1 MLAVVAASRD
11 FFQVQRGFLSS
22 PIASERIGYE
32 AAPLSGVD
40 LQTAYVGWEADF
52 VSAAPREVSPSLHPP
67 SGDYASTAYI
77 VAMVAIF
84 GYTFQRMSARKPRHP
99 ATEDDEAA
107 MRLAGSHPGLHVAPA
122 RAAMLTVAGKTVAGK
137 AVAGKAVAGKV
148 QVQLEPTTTLKAK
161 LLAECGEE
169 AFGGRPNRAAVAELI
184 LQLEALNKTK
194 SPALSELLNGRWKFL
209 YATGASPALEALKVM
224 IKGVEAIPTLPFGPA
239 PVRVED
245 TFLTISAKRYASAST
260 KVRVLSHETTLN
272 LQSKLEADTP
282 VRLIETYQSTG
293 SEPLGL
299 FPVQLP
305 ALPYKRPLLVS
316 YLDETML
323 IVRDEAG
330 RPDVLTRAALV
341 EPPTDVHF
349 DDSDDAGPKE
359 MIGEAVAGLET
370 KVKELAED
378 VVHKAHKAERKT
390 PADPVLA
397 AFDKV
402 AAAGMTAADQ
412 AAFFEQ
418 QAEFM
423 TERAD
428 FFMEQQDDLDKR
440 VAEFEF
446 SGTWKEFGVAE
457 ARAFCQEKAE
467 EFQKKADALTK
478 LLASAVKEI
487 EDTKQCEFVDELE
500 QATGLLLDQQVDE
513 LQRQADAVTERVAFF
528 LQEIEAMK
536 ARVALCDEAATQ
548 DALEFLYERKRFL
561 QTEADAMTERAA
573 LFQREADA
581 CRAADFD
588 EEDDKHAEA
597 GRTAFFDGTV
607 ETKKKRGPFSF
618 LRRKKGK
625 DAVKAVE
632 VEVEKAVAEVKT
644 EALEI
649 DHAVENRLREEE
661 EQARE
666 LASRTG
672 SVMASVNDELS
683 KNGLYHAGFSGFLGR
698 KKAGTT
704 TARKPKK
711 GRALAKTHK
720 RRWFGFMRRKTAAAE
735 GDEKGTA

>member
-1 MLAVVAASRD
+1 
-11 FFQVQRGFLSS
+11 
-22 PIASERIGYE
+22 
-32 AAPLSGVD
+32 
-40 LQTAYVGWEADF
+40 
-52 VSAAPREVSPSLHPP
+52 
-67 SGDYASTAYI
+67 
-77 VAMVAIF
+77 
-84 GYTFQRMSARKPRHP
+84 
-99 ATEDDEAA
+99 
-107 MRLAGSHPGLHVAPA
+107 
-122 RAAMLTVAGKTVAGK
+122 
-137 AVAGKAVAGKV
+137 
-148 QVQLEPTTTLKAK
+148 
-161 LLAECGEE
+161 
-169 AFGGRPNRAAVAELI
+169 
-184 LQLEALNKTK
+184 
-194 SPALSELLNGRWKFL
+194 
-209 YATGASPALEALKVM
+209 
-224 IKGVEAIPTLPFGPA
+224 
-239 PVRVED
+239 
-245 TFLTISAKRYASAST
+245 
-260 KVRVLSHETTLN
+260 
-272 LQSKLEADTP
+272 
-282 VRLIETYQSTG
+282 
-293 SEPLGL
+293 
-299 FPVQLP
+299 
-305 ALPYKRPLLVS
+305 
-316 YLDETML
+316 
-323 IVRDEAG
+323 
-330 RPDVLTRAALV
+330 
-341 EPPTDVHF
+341 
-349 DDSDDAGPKE
+349 

-467 EFQKKADALTK
+467 EFQKKAGGLTK

-500 QATGLLLDQQVDE
+500 QATGLLLDQQVGE
-513 LQRQADAVTERVAFF
+513 LQRQADA
-528 LQEIEAMK
+528 L
-536 ARVALCDEAATQ
+536 
-548 DALEFLYERKRFL
+548 
-561 QTEADAMTERAA
+561 TERAA

-618 LRRKKGK
+618 LRRKKVK

-632 VEVEKAVAEVKT
+632 VEVKT

-649 DHAVENRLREEE
+649 DHAVEKRLREEE

-698 KKAGTT
+698 KKAGTA

-720 RRWFGFMRRKTAAAE
+720 RRWFGFMRRKTAAE
-735 GDEKGTA
+735 GDEKG

>member
-1 MLAVVAASRD
+1 
-11 FFQVQRGFLSS
+11 
-22 PIASERIGYE
+22 
-32 AAPLSGVD
+32 
-40 LQTAYVGWEADF
+40 
-52 VSAAPREVSPSLHPP
+52 
-67 SGDYASTAYI
+67 
-77 VAMVAIF
+77 
-84 GYTFQRMSARKPRHP
+84 
-99 ATEDDEAA
+99 
-107 MRLAGSHPGLHVAPA
+107 
-122 RAAMLTVAGKTVAGK
+122 
-137 AVAGKAVAGKV
+137 
-148 QVQLEPTTTLKAK
+148 
-161 LLAECGEE
+161 
-169 AFGGRPNRAAVAELI
+169 
-184 LQLEALNKTK
+184 
-194 SPALSELLNGRWKFL
+194 
-209 YATGASPALEALKVM
+209 
-224 IKGVEAIPTLPFGPA
+224 
-239 PVRVED
+239 
-245 TFLTISAKRYASAST
+245 
-260 KVRVLSHETTLN
+260 
-272 LQSKLEADTP
+272 
-282 VRLIETYQSTG
+282 
-293 SEPLGL
+293 
-299 FPVQLP
+299 
-305 ALPYKRPLLVS
+305 
-316 YLDETML
+316 
-323 IVRDEAG
+323 
-330 RPDVLTRAALV
+330 
-341 EPPTDVHF
+341 
-349 DDSDDAGPKE
+349 

-467 EFQKKADALTK
+467 EFQKKAGGLTK

-500 QATGLLLDQQVDE
+500 QATGLLLDQQVGE
-513 LQRQADAVTERVAFF
+513 LQRQADAMTERVAFF
-528 LQEIEAMK
+528 LQETEAMR

-618 LRRKKGK
+618 LRRKKVK
-625 DAVKAVE
+625 DAVKVVE
-632 VEVEKAVAEVKT
+632 VEVKT

-649 DHAVENRLREEE
+649 DHAVEKRLREEE

-698 KKAGTT
+698 KKAGTA

-720 RRWFGFMRRKTAAAE
+720 RRWFGFMRRKTAAE
-735 GDEKGTA
+735 GDEKG